1 MPALRVSKGLWLG
14 VGVGVVQNASNAHR
28 EKTDVL
34 SSDDDVP
41 DSPVILEV
49 PPLPSS
55 TPGYVPTYKKSLRL
69 SSDQIVSVHISVL
82 LCRGAALC

>member
-1 MPALRVSKGLWLG
+1 MVWQGEGGA
-14 VGVGVVQNASNAHR
+14 QNSSNAHR
-28 EKTDVL
+28 EKTEVL

-69 SSDQIVSVHISVL
+69 SSDQIVSVRLRVFL
-82 LCRGAALC
+82 GGGAGLC

>member
-1 MPALRVSKGLWLG
+1 MPALRVSKRPVAGHG
-14 VGVGVVQNASNAHR
+14 GVVQNASNAHR
-28 EKTDVL
+28 EKTEVL

-69 SSDQIVSVHISVL
+69 TSDQIVSVCISVF
-82 LCRGAALC
+82 LCGGAGLC